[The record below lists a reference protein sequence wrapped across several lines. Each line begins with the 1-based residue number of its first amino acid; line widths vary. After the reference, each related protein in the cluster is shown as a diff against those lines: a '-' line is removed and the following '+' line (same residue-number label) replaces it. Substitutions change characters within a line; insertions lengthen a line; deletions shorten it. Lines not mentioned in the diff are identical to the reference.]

1 MGLAVHGASCHKRV
15 VMGRVG
21 MGRVVQESIL
31 GLCGELA
38 EHIAMVSGEWAA
50 AGRT

>member
-1 MGLAVHGASCHKRV
+1 MGLAVHGAV
-15 VMGRVG
+15 V

-31 GLCGELA
+31 GLWGELA